1 MRGRVCAL
9 TGVLGL
15 DPLRQSLVHVL
26 SDLWFC
32 EGGGQGGAGR
42 SFIDFPGILLQGITW
57 LRVRLRG
64 GSLRHRKY

>member
-1 MRGRVCAL
+1 M
-9 TGVLGL
+9 
-15 DPLRQSLVHVL
+15 HVL